1 MNFNIINKNEIND
14 FIQEYNFEKEGSDYL
29 HLCFAHPED
38 AERAIE
44 NEISESETIE
54 VKGYFNDL
62 NEYNAQ
68 GEDFTIIMSL
78 DVKYDFWYA
87 DPASVIIYLEKLELQ
102 NLPDA
107 MPDFY
112 AGIWRF
118 QDRFETPLEAA
129 FEAQRDLADD
139 AL

>member
-14 FIQEYNFEKEGSDYL
+14 FIQEYEFEKEGSDYL

-68 GEDFTIIMSL
+68 GEDSTIL
-78 DVKYDFWYA
+78 LTFDVKYDFHYA
-87 DPASVIIYLEKLELQ
+87 PDTSVMIFLEKLELQ
-102 NLPDA
+102 DLPDA
-107 MPDFY
+107 MRDFQ
-112 AGIWRF
+112 GWHF

-139 AL
+139 VL